1 MAAAMMLDLSAAF
14 DLVNHSLLL
23 QKLQLM
29 GFGGLE
35 IEWFSSYLDGRSQ
48 CVYID
53 GKLSDLV
60 TVPVGVPQGS
70 VLGAL
75 LYMLFVNELPT
86 VIHDNPDEE
95 PEYVGC
101 SGQNHLDCC
110 QRCGLLCC
118 YVDDST
124 VSVSSD
130 NPQDLTTRLSKVYT
144 KLADY
149 FGSNKLVINSE
160 KTHLLVIGTRKHA
173 LIREQVTINTGS
185 ETIKPT
191 ESEKLLGLSIHQ
203 SLKWKEHVVAGKG
216 SLLCSLTS
224 RLNGLKKVAK
234 NASFK
239 TRLLIANACFNSVLT
254 YMIVIWG
261 GAEGYVIKM
270 IQVMQNRAA
279 RIVTKQSWFTP
290 TKVLL
295 RQCNWLSIRQMVF
308 LHSVIQIWKV
318 LNNGGPRSIYSK
330 LRITSTRSGQH
341 GNLAITAHE
350 TSLGRNSFFVRAL
363 QMWNSTPQELR
374 KEKSLQTFKRK
385 LKQWIRANIEIE

>member
-1 MAAAMMLDLSAAF
+1 M
-14 DLVNHSLLL
+14 
-23 QKLQLM
+23 
-29 GFGGLE
+29 
-35 IEWFSSYLDGRSQ
+35 
-48 CVYID
+48 
-53 GKLSDLV
+53 
-60 TVPVGVPQGS
+60 
-70 VLGAL
+70 
-75 LYMLFVNELPT
+75 
-86 VIHDNPDEE
+86 
-95 PEYVGC
+95 
-101 SGQNHLDCC
+101 
-110 QRCGLLCC
+110 
-118 YVDDST
+118 
-124 VSVSSD
+124 
-130 NPQDLTTRLSKVYT
+130 
-144 KLADY
+144 
-149 FGSNKLVINSE
+149 
-160 KTHLLVIGTRKHA
+160 
-173 LIREQVTINTGS
+173 
-185 ETIKPT
+185 
-191 ESEKLLGLSIHQ
+191 SIHQ

-270 IQVMQNRAA
+270 IQVMQNRGA

-341 GNLAITAHE
+341 GNLAITAHG

-385 LKQWIRANIEIE
+385 LKKWIRANIEIE